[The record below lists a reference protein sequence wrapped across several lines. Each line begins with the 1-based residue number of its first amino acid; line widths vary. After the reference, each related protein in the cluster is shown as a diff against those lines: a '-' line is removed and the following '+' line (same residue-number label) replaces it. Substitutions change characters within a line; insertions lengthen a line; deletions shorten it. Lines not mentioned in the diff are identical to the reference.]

1 MGRSNRIYRI
11 LKKENRRL
19 TRQSQVLEEAIRRRP
34 SKKSVWSAVDRVWSA
49 ESGGSD
55 PSIDWTALQGPIVVF
70 EKHYYSPSK
79 KKKNKK
85 TKNKNSNN
93 NNNVKKEE
101 SSTKKKNLIKI
112 GDL

>member
-34 SKKSVWSAVDRVWSA
+34 SEKSVWSAVDRVWSA

-55 PSIDWTALQGPIVVF
+55 PSIDWTTLQGPIVVF

-79 KKKNKK
+79 KKKKQKNKK
-85 TKNKNSNN
+85 QKQQQQQQR
-93 NNNVKKEE
+93 
-101 SSTKKKNLIKI
+101 
-112 GDL
+112 